1 MRHEGRARHLRR
13 CPACC
18 QVRRLGF
25 ADETARQGLYGIA
38 VAVVC
43 PCRAQALRK
52 VLRSLV
58 RPGVRRVHFSKQQDR
73 DRREVLSR
81 ILCEDFRALFVV
93 SRGREPEARSAC
105 WAQLVPL
112 LLDHDVAE
120 LAIERMQGGEDRDR
134 RDIRGALV
142 RADRT
147 ADFTYRH
154 VESTDDPLL
163 GLADIVAWT
172 AGAGGLWRARIAS
185 LLNSEPTTRSPAP
198 HRPERNRAHFRS

>member
-1 MRHEGRARHLRR
+1 MRHEGRAQQVRR
-13 CPACC
+13 CPACG

-25 ADETARQGLYGIA
+25 ADETARQGRYGIA

-43 PCRAQALRK
+43 PCRVPALRK

-134 RDIRGALV
+134 RDIRDALV
-142 RADRT
+142 RASGT
-147 ADFTYRH
+147 ADFAYRH

-163 GLADIVAWT
+163 WLAESWRGLRERVAC
-172 AGAGGLWRARIAS
+172 GGRGS
-185 LLNSEPTTRSPAP
+185 LRS
-198 HRPERNRAHFRS
+198 

>member
-1 MRHEGRARHLRR
+1 MRHEGRARQVRR
-13 CPACC
+13 CPACG
-18 QVRRLGF
+18 QVQRLGF

-43 PCRAQALRK
+43 PCRARALRK

-81 ILCEDFRALFVV
+81 IRCEDFRALFVV

-112 LLDHDVAE
+112 LLDYDVAE
-120 LAIERMQGGEDRDR
+120 LAIERMH
-134 RDIRGALV
+134 GA
-142 RADRT
+142 RT
-147 ADFTYRH
+147 ATAGTSGTRWCVSIGRLTSLIATSNRPMMHFCGWPTSWR
-154 VESTDDPLL
+154 
-163 GLADIVAWT
+163 GLRERVASGERGSLRSWT
-172 AGAGGLWRARIAS
+172 AGRQREAR
-185 LLNSEPTTRSPAP
+185 PP
-198 HRPERNRAHFRS
+198 HRPERSRAHFPS